1 MGDLGG
7 GWRIEEKGKQTVE
20 KAEERGSCNQS
31 SNKRHFPRERR
42 PALNRKRHYRS
53 TPAASSIIL
62 TKLIYV
68 CLFLVVK
75 LKNKKQKGGR
85 GGRATPVIYFTT
97 KSCIDCEKR
106 SC

>member
-62 TKLIYV
+62 TRLIYV

-75 LKNKKQKGGR
+75 LKKTKNKKQKGGR
-85 GGRATPVIYFTT
+85 GGG
-97 KSCIDCEKR
+97 ELLL
-106 SC
+106 